1 MFLLFSGMWIPF
13 KEILSTI
20 EIGIVHRKSEV
31 YADLD
36 EILSKHRSVFVNLL
50 KNPVGIFIQI
60 HNKYKNLIYI
70 TKYLFNNKL
79 SLRI

>member
-1 MFLLFSGMWIPF
+1 MWIPF

-36 EILSKHRSVFVNLL
+36 EILTKHRSVFVNLL
-50 KNPVGIFIQI
+50 KNPVYMSFNYFFTIRLKKVKEIFLKRFY
-60 HNKYKNLIYI
+60 N
-70 TKYLFNNKL
+70 TLFNFVN
-79 SLRI
+79 

>member
-1 MFLLFSGMWIPF
+1 MWIPF

-36 EILSKHRSVFVNLL
+36 ETLSQHRSVFVNLL
-50 KNPVGIFIQI
+50 KNPVNIFFTFYTFEI
-60 HNKYKNLIYI
+60 
-70 TKYLFNNKL
+70 
-79 SLRI
+79 